1 MAIRTRNKRSL
12 EFSSASMSDLVFLL
26 LIFFMITSTLVSPN
40 AVKLLLPQ
48 SDSKTMAKRNVT
60 VYIQEPDLF
69 YIGEI
74 PIDITELEAKLGD
87 ALAKEIEEDATVV
100 LRADKLVPVQ
110 NIVTVI
116 DAINAINDKTG
127 KKYKLI
133 LATKPIE

>member
-48 SDSKTMAKRNVT
+48 SNSKTMAKQNVT

-69 YIGEI
+69 FIGET
-74 PIDITELEAKLGD
+74 PIDITELEPKLGQ
-87 ALAKEIEEDATVV
+87 ALANELEDATVV
-100 LRADKLVPVQ
+100 LRADQLVSVQ
-110 NIVTVI
+110 NIVLVI
-116 DAINAINDKTG
+116 DAINAINDQTG
-127 KKYKLI
+127 NKYKLI
-133 LATKPIE
+133 LATKPKE